1 MTGQPIIIPK
11 PLTAPQS
18 ANLWSGPY
26 GYRQGL
32 ALLVGLW
39 TVGFALQPIK
49 GNFPLL
55 TWPLNGFVLAGFV
68 ALLIAGR
75 VVLPQTALWKWLTGI
90 PLALCS
96 LGALLVLSLV
106 AGIIPQDA
114 AANLAPWAKQLG
126 LHQVFSSWPFVLT
139 MAVLL
144 TNLGLTSLKWLW
156 PFQWHHI
163 PFLLNH
169 VGLWVALTCG
179 LLGAGDIA
187 RLNLILPEHSASHL
201 AYDAQ
206 GQGHALP
213 FAVYLKSFTLDE
225 FTPMVLLADHHSG
238 QNLWRKGDP
247 MIELTPG
254 HQGVLPTHAKAGQA
268 SQRYHIK
275 VLRFLA
281 HGRLGRDAQQ
291 ALVYVTSND
300 KIDPPASLIQI
311 SNPQTGARAT
321 GWITRGGPTALPQ
334 TVVIEGVDAMMSETR
349 PKRFESQVL
358 IAHPDHHVSEARLE
372 VNKPITVAGWRL
384 YQKSYEQ
391 QIGSGAQVSIV
402 ESIRDPWLP
411 AVYTGVTM
419 LLIAACGLLVNA
431 WQRAGHAEESNTV
444 EPPAC

>member
-1 MTGQPIIIPK
+1 MW
-11 PLTAPQS
+11 A
-18 ANLWSGPY
+18 
-26 GYRQGL
+26 
-32 ALLVGLW
+32 
-39 TVGFALQPIK
+39 VGFALQPIK

-55 TWPLNGFVLAGFV
+55 AWPLNGYVLAGFV
-68 ALLIAGR
+68 TLLIAGR
-75 VVLPQTALWKWLTGI
+75 VTLPQTVFWKWLTGI

-96 LGALLVLSLV
+96 LGALLVLSLL
-106 AGIIPQDA
+106 AGIMPQDA
-114 AANLAPWAKQLG
+114 AANVAPWAKQLG

-144 TNLGLTSLKWLW
+144 INLGLTALKWLW
-156 PFQWHHI
+156 PFQWNHI

-238 QNLWRKGDP
+238 QNLWQKGDP

-254 HQGVLPTHAKAGQA
+254 RQGLLPTHAKAGQFT
-268 SQRYHIK
+268 QGYHIE

-281 HGRLGRDAQQ
+281 HGRLGRDTQQ
-291 ALVYVTSND
+291 GLVYRASSD
-300 KIDPPASLIQI
+300 KIDPPASLIKI
-311 SNPQTGARAT
+311 SNPRTGADAT

-334 TVVIEGVDAMMSETR
+334 TLALEGVDAMMSEAR

-402 ESIRDPWLP
+402 EAIRDPWLP
-411 AVYTGVTM
+411 AVYTGVCM
-419 LLIAACGLLVNA
+419 LLLAACGLLVNA
-431 WQRAGHAEESNTV
+431 WQRAGHTNESNMV
-444 EPPAC
+444 ESHPC